1 MILENETTTYNFFR
15 KEWEEERENAIEKM
29 SKMDIKFETKV
40 NSIQLLTIGE
50 DHSLKSKEDFY
61 LWVHFYDCK

>member
-1 MILENETTTYNFFR
+1 
-15 KEWEEERENAIEKM
+15 M

-61 LWVHFYDCK
+61 L